1 MEQALSEGIKME
13 ILLIRH
19 GESEADILGV
29 HEGRADFP
37 LTEMGESQAI
47 KMANYVTANFPPKMI
62 ISSPLRRAKRTAF
75 ILQEKTDCE
84 LKMDD
89 DLMEFN
95 NGVLAGLDK
104 EEALITYPMPEGGC
118 PIHEPIQGGESELDF
133 RFRSEK
139 VLNKL
144 IYDYKD
150 YKRIA
155 VISHGGLISNLLKGF
170 LNLPNNTG
178 YTFVT
183 GDTGM
188 HLLEI
193 RENFRIVK
201 FLNNQIHLK

>member
-1 MEQALSEGIKME
+1 ME
-13 ILLIRH
+13 ILLIGH

-37 LTEMGESQAI
+37 LTEVRESQAI
-47 KMANYVTANFPPKMI
+47 KMADYVTANFPPDMI
-62 ISSPLRRAKRTAF
+62 ISSPLRRAKLTAF
-75 ILQEKTDCE
+75 ILQEKTGSE

-95 NGVLAGLDK
+95 NGVLAGLAK
-104 EEALITYPMPEGGC
+104 EKALITYPMPKGGR

-144 IYDYKD
+144 IYDYKV

-170 LNLPNNTG
+170 LNQPNNTCNA
-178 YTFVT
+178 FVT

-193 RENFRIVK
+193 KEGLRIVK
-201 FLNNQIHLK
+201 FLNNQIHLKWGPLSN